1 MIQVSSTPSFPAW
14 KCLLA
19 PMRQKLTKTIQQV
32 RACTLCQLEQRFASC
47 LPDLLFAKAPSGPN
61 SRDCTYTLQRTFWC
75 FLWQCLN
82 LGASGREVV
91 RQLQALMTLQG
102 AGPISSEDGAYC
114 TARQRLPE
122 SLLTSALTKLA
133 QACESAAPATGFL
146 QGRPV
151 KVVDGTVLT
160 LADTPDNQAEYP
172 QVSTMKKGCAFPLL
186 KVVAVFSML
195 SGAIEAVRGGA
206 LHVSEFQ
213 LLYQLASFF
222 RPDDIVLGDRGFG
235 NCSILAWLQSLKVDF
250 IARSDRQVDG
260 RRRQE
265 RLGKNDWIVVWQRK
279 PTSSVVPD
287 KIFGNLPEKIR
298 VRIVRGSLYQRGFRV
313 RKVTVVTTLL
323 DPKLY
328 PAADILQAYLRR
340 WRMEMCLDDLK
351 TTLKMNTL
359 RCKSPAMVRK
369 EMLMHLIAH
378 NLVRYVMIQA
388 VVEHGGTLEQLSFK
402 GTLDAV
408 RQFTHAMAQAGSKRK
423 RQELWDYLLRT
434 IASDKLP
441 VRHGRREP
449 RAVKY
454 QPRSYDRLNQPRHQY
469 QDRPKRNVRLTR
481 ARARQKAQKPANLN
495 QNVI

>member
-1 MIQVSSTPSFPAW
+1 MRER
-14 KCLLA
+14 LA
-19 PMRQKLTKTIQQV
+19 KAMAQV

-47 LPDLLFAKAPSGPN
+47 LPDLLFAKAASGPN
-61 SRDCTYTLQRTFWC
+61 SRHCIYTLQRTFWC

-82 LGASGREVV
+82 LCAPNREVV

-102 AGPISSEDGAYC
+102 AGSISSEDGAYC

-122 SLLTSALTKLA
+122 SLLTAALTKLA

-146 QGRPV
+146 RDRPL

-160 LADTPDNQAEYP
+160 LPDTEDNQAEYP
-172 QVSTMKKGCAFPLL
+172 QVSTMAKGCAFPLL

-195 SGAIEAVRGGA
+195 SGAIEAVSSGA
-206 LHVSEFQ
+206 LRVSEFQ
-213 LLYQLASFF
+213 LLYRLASFF
-222 RPDDIVLGDRGFG
+222 KPNDIVLGDRGFG
-235 NCSILAWLQSLKVDF
+235 NGSVLAWLQSLKVDF

-260 RRRQE
+260 RRREE

-279 PTSSVVPD
+279 PTSSVVPAE
-287 KIFGNLPEKIR
+287 IFGKLPEKIR

-323 DPKLY
+323 DPQLY
-328 PAADILQAYLRR
+328 PAADILRAYLRR

-351 TTLKMNTL
+351 TTLGMNTL

-378 NLVRYVMIQA
+378 NLIRYVMLQA

-402 GTLDAV
+402 GTLDAL

-423 RQELWDYLLRT
+423 RQELWERLLHT

-441 VRHGRREP
+441 VRPGRREP
-449 RAVKY
+449 RAIKY
-454 QPRSYDRLNQPRHQY
+454 QPRSYGRLNQPRHQY
-469 QDRPKRNVRLTR
+469 KDPPKRNVRLTR
-481 ARARQKAQKPANLN
+481 SRLRQKAQKQTN
-495 QNVI
+495 